1 MRVGRN
7 EFIMKAETK
16 KSIIKLILSGLV
28 IGAVVLGVYF
38 LMKHFGLTEL
48 TREQL
53 GDYIQSFG
61 VIGPIVFIV
70 VTFLQVTFIPLP
82 GAVTI
87 LAGNYVFG
95 AFASFIYSY
104 IGMIL
109 GSAFAFLLGRKIG
122 KPFVNWVAGDEK
134 KVDDWL
140 KKLKG
145 RENVLLFFMFFL
157 PLFPDDV
164 LCAIAG
170 ILPISWW
177 GFMLMQIVTR
187 LTSIGGTLLFMS
199 GEVIPYE
206 GWGLVFLG
214 VGIALC
220 IVAFIIAF
228 KNAEKINLWF
238 ENFIDKHFK
247 RKKVE
252 KEE

>member
-1 MRVGRN
+1 
-7 EFIMKAETK
+7 MKKETK
-16 KSIIKLILSGLV
+16 ESIIKLAVSLCV
-28 IGAVVLGVYF
+28 IGGVVLGVYL
-38 LMKHFGLTEL
+38 LMRHFGLTEL
-48 TREQL
+48 TREEL
-53 GDYIQSFG
+53 GDYIKSFG
-61 VIGPIVFIV
+61 IVGPLVYIV

-95 AFASFIYSY
+95 AFWSFLYSY
-104 IGMIL
+104 IGML
-109 GSAFAFLLGRKIG
+109 GGSLFAFFLGRKLG
-122 KPFVNWVAGDEK
+122 RKFVNWVAGDPK

-170 ILPISWW
+170 ILPISWI
-177 GFMLMQIVTR
+177 GFILMQLVTR
-187 LTSIGGTLLFMS
+187 FTSIGSTLLFMS

-214 VGIALC
+214 VGIVLC
-220 IVAFIIAF
+220 LVAFIIAF

-238 ENFIDKHFK
+238 ESFIDRVFK
-247 RKKVE
+247 RKKQKDE
-252 KEE
+252 

>member
-1 MRVGRN
+1 M
-7 EFIMKAETK
+7 TK
-16 KSIIKLILSGLV
+16 DTKQTILKLILSALV
-28 IGAVVLGVYF
+28 IGVIVVGVYF

-48 TREQL
+48 SREQL
-53 GDYIQSFG
+53 ADYIKSFG

-95 AFASFIYSY
+95 AFWSFVYSY
-104 IGMIL
+104 IGMLL
-109 GSAFAFLLGRKIG
+109 GSTFAFFLGRKIG
-122 KPFVNWVAGDEK
+122 RPFVNWVAGDAK

-170 ILPISWW
+170 ILPISWI
-177 GFMLMQIVTR
+177 GFFLMQVVTR

-214 VGIALC
+214 VGIVLC
-220 IVAFIIAF
+220 LVAFIIAY
-228 KNAEKINLWF
+228 KNAEKINIWF
-238 ENFIDKHFK
+238 ENFIDKYFK
-247 RKKVE
+247 RKKE
-252 KEE
+252 IDEE

>member
-1 MRVGRN
+1 M
-7 EFIMKAETK
+7 TK
-16 KSIIKLILSGLV
+16 DTKQTIIKLILSALV
-28 IGAVVLGVYF
+28 IGVIVVGVYF

-48 TREQL
+48 SREQL
-53 GDYIQSFG
+53 ADYIKSFG

-95 AFASFIYSY
+95 AFWSFVYSY
-104 IGMIL
+104 IGMLL
-109 GSAFAFLLGRKIG
+109 GSAFAFFLGRKIG
-122 KPFVNWVAGDEK
+122 RPFVNWVAGDAK

-170 ILPISWW
+170 ILPISWI
-177 GFMLMQIVTR
+177 GFFLMQVVTR

-214 VGIALC
+214 VGIVLC
-220 IVAFIIAF
+220 LVAFIIAY
-228 KNAEKINLWF
+228 KNAEKINVWF
-238 ENFIDKHFK
+238 ENFIDKYFK
-247 RKKVE
+247 RKKE
-252 KEE
+252 SDEE

>member
-1 MRVGRN
+1 
-7 EFIMKAETK
+7 MKVETK
-16 KSIIKLILSGLV
+16 KMLSKLLFSALIIG
-28 IGAVVLGVYF
+28 GVVLGVYL

-48 TREQL
+48 TREEL
-53 GDYIQSFG
+53 GEYIKSFG
-61 VIGPIVFIV
+61 IIGPLVFIV

-95 AFASFIYSY
+95 AGMSFLYSY
-104 IGMIL
+104 IGMML
-109 GSAFAFLLGRKIG
+109 GSMFAFLLGRKIG
-122 KPFVNWVAGDEK
+122 RPFVNWVAGDAK
-134 KVDDWL
+134 KVDEWL
-140 KKLKG
+140 KRLKG

-170 ILPISWW
+170 ILPLSWI
-177 GFMLMQIVTR
+177 GFFLMQAVTR
-187 LTSIGGTLLFMS
+187 VTSIGGTLLFMS
-199 GEVIPYE
+199 GEVIPYH

-220 IVAFIIAF
+220 MVAFIIAF

-238 ENFIDKHFK
+238 EKTIDKLFK
-247 RKKVE
+247 KN
-252 KEE
+252 